1 MENDKFV
8 SLGTLNKLAK
18 ELRQKSLADIEQQ
31 EESIQRVE
39 DMLGGKSLRY
49 ITQEEYNN
57 LAEEEKNRMDVV
69 WNIIDADGCF
79 SGDYN
84 DLENKPLVSETIPKT
99 VIFEFDGVEEGKT
112 ICAAPSIGC
121 YTGIKIADLTAED
134 KDFYVETIRNNGCIV
149 TYENWDGSIIT
160 ETFKE
165 VYDFVGYCDFVSIK
179 NDDAAV
185 IFSVEPW
192 EWYIN
197 HANHYVTEPGIY
209 FVRNGSESLNVL
221 KVEIPINETV
231 TVYNSESDIFINNNK
246 VATED
251 FVNNAINNISGGFS
265 GDYNDLINKPE
276 IPTVTND
283 LTDELKA
290 NYDTAYERSE
300 SGEMRMY
307 CIDGFSGS
315 LLASHAPSEDRG
327 SAVFYSTKAYI
338 TSSGSIG
345 TDGNIN
351 AKAFYEDGTA
361 LANKYATIEYVN
373 SKGGITDYNDLENK
387 PEIPSIDGLATE
399 IYVDN
404 KVAGLIDSAPE
415 TLNTLNELAQALGDN
430 PNFAATVS
438 EEIGKKANSSD
449 LATVATSGSYNDL
462 TNKPLIPSIQGLA
475 SESYVNQQI
484 SKIQHPT
491 YDDTAIKNQLA
502 NKADKSELFSGSYED
517 LTNKPTIP
525 SIDGLATENF
535 VKNEIAKA
543 QLETEGDILIN
554 LEGFATKDE
563 LNTKAD
569 KTEVPS
575 IEGLASESYVQQEIA
590 KVQGNSGS
598 GGYGDDGV
606 SEEEKSY
613 VDDMMYSALG
623 GLKFI
628 KITQE
633 RYDALATKDPST
645 MYIIV
650 SADNMNNSTGEN
662 GVSDIYNLRWVE
674 GSNLSDTGSVVTN
687 DSQVSYRVSDLIRV
701 NSEVNYR
708 INTSSSAQFQA
719 FYYDKNKNYI
729 GKSTI
734 RNDKTAMAIYGYEG
748 FIEFPENVKYIRIR
762 TNDKTSSIEINEI
775 GKRDD
780 TFTAFHFRD
789 GYTVASN
796 GSVSAASGYMVSG
809 DIKLEPDYD
818 YEIKI
823 DGNKTRV
830 VFFNTDGNK
839 TGNCLPTDSTYYE
852 GPITLTRADI
862 PEAAVSFRLRF
873 ATSGAV
879 NMNNIHEYL
888 QVVKTPRASKY
899 ITPITSWMQSK
910 GFDENGVEIDDI
922 KAMNTGYV
930 AITSGYDYMYTL
942 KQGVPFGFQIY
953 YYDSST
959 TFISCSEVQDDPI
972 GNKRFEIPDGAAYYR
987 IKVSQDNILT
997 VDNANTNIEI
1007 KAMPKV
1013 DGMLYQFGVLSDV
1026 HVDAGSD
1033 GNFYDHNH
1041 ATNDYRK
1048 AVKFMEDEG
1057 AEFVAYGGDMATG
1070 DPGVSEADYRK
1081 VLEILKNAHIPHYM
1095 ISGNHD
1101 YGYFFK
1107 ALIESRKYYVVEKG
1121 NDIFIFVNVQ
1131 DRGTTG
1137 GVDREIIDG
1146 VRAIIETNPD
1156 KRLFLFYH
1164 YFIRNHGSGDG
1175 ATDVAYYT
1183 GDTLGDGY
1191 DKYPLSLEWA
1201 NLIINTPNLIFC
1213 HGHSHF
1219 RFKCQEVYAQNNY
1232 SHADGEC
1239 HSIHIPSCAV
1249 PRNMSAS
1256 STSVTNWPEGS
1267 EGYMVKVFA
1276 DRVEFHA
1283 VQLSAY
1289 RYLTTYNFTIDLPQG
1304 N

>member
-69 WNIIDADGCF
+69 WNIIDADECF

-84 DLENKPLVSETIPKT
+84 DL
-99 VIFEFDGVEEGKT
+99 
-112 ICAAPSIGC
+112 
-121 YTGIKIADLTAED
+121 
-134 KDFYVETIRNNGCIV
+134 
-149 TYENWDGSIIT
+149 
-160 ETFKE
+160 
-165 VYDFVGYCDFVSIK
+165 
-179 NDDAAV
+179 
-185 IFSVEPW
+185 
-192 EWYIN
+192 
-197 HANHYVTEPGIY
+197 
-209 FVRNGSESLNVL
+209 
-221 KVEIPINETV
+221 
-231 TVYNSESDIFINNNK
+231 
-246 VATED
+246 
-251 FVNNAINNISGGFS
+251 
-265 GDYNDLINKPE
+265 
-276 IPTVTND
+276 
-283 LTDELKA
+283 
-290 NYDTAYERSE
+290 
-300 SGEMRMY
+300 M
-307 CIDGFSGS
+307 
-315 LLASHAPSEDRG
+315 
-327 SAVFYSTKAYI
+327 
-338 TSSGSIG
+338 
-345 TDGNIN
+345 
-351 AKAFYEDGTA
+351 
-361 LANKYATIEYVN
+361 
-373 SKGGITDYNDLENK
+373 NK

-399 IYVDN
+399 SFVEQQIGNVTDQLANKADKMIYTHRKKEFNKIVSASTTYPKSDYEFEGRMEFVVGRLYRIEMYNSNGDIFTYDCVSEETTNGYGNVSNGLSVSGNIMTDGQWYVSEAVDANNTSQNYSNLILSIMGLNTVPIVQYPMEKIVISEIEEVTTEFFELNKTITEEEKENWNNKADRSELFSGSYNDLTNKPTIPSVEGLASETYVDEKVDN
-404 KVAGLIDSAPE
+404 KSNYIITEMNTRFTNVHNYLTNNFAAKSSLNGLASETYVNNAVSSLVDSAPE
-415 TLNTLNELAQALGDN
+415 TLNTLNELSKALGDN

-563 LNTKAD
+563 LNAKAD
-569 KTEVPS
+569 KAEVPS

-590 KVQGNSGS
+590 KVQGN
-598 GGYGDDGV
+598 GGGFGDYVGDDGV
-606 SEEEKSY
+606 SEDEKAY

-687 DSQVSYRVSDLIRV
+687 DSQASYRLSDPIRV

-762 TNDKTSSIEINEI
+762 TNNKTSSIEINEI

-796 GSVSAASGYMVSG
+796 GSVSAASGYMTSG

-818 YEIKI
+818 YEIRI

-873 ATSGAV
+873 ATGGAV

-930 AITSGYDYMYTL
+930 TITSGYDYMYTL

-953 YYDSST
+953 YYNSSK

-1041 ATNDYRK
+1041 STNDYRK

-1121 NDIFIFVNVQ
+1121 NDMFIFVNVQ

-1137 GVDREIIDG
+1137 GIDREIIDG

-1164 YFIRNHGSGDG
+1164 YFIRNHGAGDG

-1219 RFKCQEVYAQNNY
+1219 RFQCVNVYAQNNY

-1239 HSIHIPSCAV
+1239 HSVHIPSCAV

>member
-69 WNIIDADGCF
+69 WNIIDADECF

-84 DLENKPLVSETIPKT
+84 DL
-99 VIFEFDGVEEGKT
+99 
-112 ICAAPSIGC
+112 
-121 YTGIKIADLTAED
+121 
-134 KDFYVETIRNNGCIV
+134 
-149 TYENWDGSIIT
+149 
-160 ETFKE
+160 
-165 VYDFVGYCDFVSIK
+165 
-179 NDDAAV
+179 
-185 IFSVEPW
+185 
-192 EWYIN
+192 
-197 HANHYVTEPGIY
+197 
-209 FVRNGSESLNVL
+209 
-221 KVEIPINETV
+221 
-231 TVYNSESDIFINNNK
+231 
-246 VATED
+246 
-251 FVNNAINNISGGFS
+251 
-265 GDYNDLINKPE
+265 
-276 IPTVTND
+276 
-283 LTDELKA
+283 
-290 NYDTAYERSE
+290 
-300 SGEMRMY
+300 M
-307 CIDGFSGS
+307 
-315 LLASHAPSEDRG
+315 
-327 SAVFYSTKAYI
+327 
-338 TSSGSIG
+338 
-345 TDGNIN
+345 
-351 AKAFYEDGTA
+351 
-361 LANKYATIEYVN
+361 
-373 SKGGITDYNDLENK
+373 NK

-399 IYVDN
+399 SFVEQQIGNVTDQLANKADKMIYTHRKKEFN
-404 KVAGLIDSAPE
+404 KIVSASTTYPKSDYE
-415 TLNTLNELAQALGDN
+415 FEGRMEFVVGRLYRIEMYNSNGDI
-430 PNFAATVS
+430 FTYDCVS
-438 EEIGKKANSSD
+438 EETTNGYGNVSNGLSVSGNIMTDGQWYVSEAVDANNTSQNYSNLILSIMGLNTVPIVQYPMEKIVISEIEEVTTEFFELNKTITEEEKENWNNKADRSE
-449 LATVATSGSYNDL
+449 LFSGSYNDL

-563 LNTKAD
+563 LNAKAD
-569 KTEVPS
+569 KAEVPS

-590 KVQGNSGS
+590 KVQGN
-598 GGYGDDGV
+598 GGGFGDYVGDDGV
-606 SEEEKSY
+606 SEDEKAY

-687 DSQVSYRVSDLIRV
+687 DSQASYRLSDPIRV

-762 TNDKTSSIEINEI
+762 TNNKTSSIEINEI

-789 GYTVASN
+789 GHTVASN
-796 GSVSAASGYMVSG
+796 GSVSAASGYMTSG

-818 YEIKI
+818 YEIRI

-873 ATSGAV
+873 ATGGAV

-910 GFDENGVEIDDI
+910 GFDENGMEIDDI

-1041 ATNDYRK
+1041 STNDYRK

-1121 NDIFIFVNVQ
+1121 NDMFIFVNVQ

-1137 GVDREIIDG
+1137 GIDREIIDG

-1164 YFIRNHGSGDG
+1164 YFIRNHGAGDG

-1239 HSIHIPSCAV
+1239 HSVHIPSCAV

>member
-1 MENDKFV
+1 MNDKIV
-8 SLGTLNKLAK
+8 SLDALDKIAK

-39 DMLGGKSLRY
+39 DMFGGKSLRY

-57 LAEEEKNRMDVV
+57 LAEEEKNRMDIV
-69 WNIIDADGCF
+69 WNIIDA
-79 SGDYN
+79 
-84 DLENKPLVSETIPKT
+84 
-99 VIFEFDGVEEGKT
+99 EEPASKEYVDNA
-112 ICAAPSIGC
+112 IAQASIGGEID
-121 YTGIKIADLTAED
+121 TSGFALK
-134 KDFYVETIRNNGCIV
+134 
-149 TYENWDGSIIT
+149 T
-160 ETFKE
+160 EL
-165 VYDFVGYCDFVSIK
+165 
-179 NDDAAV
+179 
-185 IFSVEPW
+185 FS
-192 EWYIN
+192 
-197 HANHYVTEPGIY
+197 
-209 FVRNGSESLNVL
+209 
-221 KVEIPINETV
+221 K
-231 TVYNSESDIFINNNK
+231 
-246 VATED
+246 
-251 FVNNAINNISGGFS
+251 
-265 GDYNDLINKPE
+265 DYNDLINKPT
-276 IPTVTND
+276 IPTVPTNVSSFNND
-283 LTDELKA
+283 AGYISSIPAE
-290 NYDTAYERSE
+290 
-300 SGEMRMY
+300 
-307 CIDGFSGS
+307 
-315 LLASHAPSEDRG
+315 
-327 SAVFYSTKAYI
+327 YI
-338 TSSGSIG
+338 TESEL
-345 TDGNIN
+345 N
-351 AKAFYEDGTA
+351 AK
-361 LANKYATIEYVN
+361 EY
-373 SKGGITDYNDLENK
+373 L
-387 PEIPSIDGLATE
+387 TE
-399 IYVDN
+399 HQDISGKADKTYVDEELA
-404 KVAGLIDSAPE
+404 KLVDSAPE
-415 TLNTLNELAQALGDN
+415 TLNTLNELAEALGDN
-430 PNFAATVS
+430 PNFATTIS
-438 EEIGKKANSSD
+438 TEIGKKANSAD

-462 TNKPLIPSIQGLA
+462 SNKPLIPSIQGLA

-569 KTEVPS
+569 KAEVPS

-590 KVQGNSGS
+590 KVQGNGGT
-598 GGYGDDGV
+598 GGYIGDDSV

-613 VDDMMYSALG
+613 VDDMIYSALG

-633 RYDALATKDPST
+633 RYDALTTKDPST

-687 DSQVSYRVSDLIRV
+687 DSQASYRLSDPIRV

-762 TNDKTSSIEINEI
+762 TNNKTSSIEINEI

-780 TFTAFHFRD
+780 AFTAFHFRD
-789 GYTVASN
+789 GYTVASS
-796 GSVSAASGYMVSG
+796 GSVSAASGYMTSG

-818 YEIKI
+818 YEIRI

-873 ATSGAV
+873 ATGGAV

-888 QVVKTPRASKY
+888 QVVKTPRDSKY

-910 GFDENGVEIDDI
+910 GFDENGIEIDDI
-922 KAMNTGYV
+922 NAMNTGYV

-953 YYDSST
+953 YYNSSK

-1121 NDIFIFVNVQ
+1121 NDMFIFVNVQ

-1137 GVDREIIDG
+1137 GIDREIIDG
-1146 VRAIIETNPD
+1146 VRALIETNPN

-1239 HSIHIPSCAV
+1239 HSVHIPSCAV
-1249 PRNMSAS
+1249 PRTMSAS
-1256 STSVTNWPEGS
+1256 STSVTNWSEGS